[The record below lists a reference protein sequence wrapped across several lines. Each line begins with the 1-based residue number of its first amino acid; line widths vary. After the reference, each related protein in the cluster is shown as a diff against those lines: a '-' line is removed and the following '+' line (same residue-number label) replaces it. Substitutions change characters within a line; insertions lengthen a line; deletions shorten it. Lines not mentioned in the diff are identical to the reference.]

1 MSDPTSEI
9 PGYRVTIKDVDVKVD
24 ALAEAN
30 RKGIAEILARL
41 PDDAQARL
49 RKVEIQIGAQ
59 WVVFGLIIAAV
70 GTLIAQALTP
80 TI

>member
-9 PGYRVTIKDVDVKVD
+9 PGYRVTIKDVDKKVD
-24 ALAEAN
+24 DLAIEN

-41 PDDAQARL
+41 PDDAHARL
-49 RKVEIQIGAQ
+49 RKVEIQIAAQ

-70 GTLIAQALTP
+70 GVLIADAIKT